1 MSKKL
6 YTTTLLAFYFSLQ
19 TGIAQTA
26 GQVKILFDC
35 TKAETSGNADWT
47 IDADVDN
54 LNWSP
59 YATTGGNHSNPQQY
73 PTPTQTAV
81 TSSTAET
88 YWTGSLSHWAIDCV
102 NKGYWVETLGAFAQL
117 TYGNTSNAQDLSKYN
132 IFIVDE
138 PNILFTAAQKTAIMN
153 FILNGGSL
161 FIISDHTQSDRNGDG
176 HDSPDIWNDFITNNG
191 VQNNA
196 LGFSFDLQ
204 NFSETSNNLA
214 PLQTDSLIHGP
225 MGNVTQVKWTNGTSM
240 TLNPSQNPTVTGI
253 IYKTGSTN
261 TGTTGVLCA
270 YARVGC
276 GKVVGIG
283 DSSPADDGTGNPNAT
298 LYNGYTSD
306 AFGNHQR
313 LLMNATIWLARQDC
327 FTGINSQ
334 SAENIFQLS
343 PNPCTNELVITIRS
357 VKSEPAGIS
366 FYDVNG
372 KNIPV
377 EYIRSSGGET
387 EQYRINTSSLD
398 GGVYY
403 CRLSSGTETINRKV
417 IVMR

>member
-1 MSKKL
+1 
-6 YTTTLLAFYFSLQ
+6 
-19 TGIAQTA
+19 
-26 GQVKILFDC
+26 
-35 TKAETSGNADWT
+35 
-47 IDADVDN
+47 
-54 LNWSP
+54 
-59 YATTGGNHSNPQQY
+59 
-73 PTPTQTAV
+73 
-81 TSSTAET
+81 
-88 YWTGSLSHWAIDCV
+88 
-102 NKGYWVETLGAFAQL
+102 
-117 TYGNTSNAQDLSKYN
+117 
-132 IFIVDE
+132 
-138 PNILFTAAQKTAIMN
+138 
-153 FILNGGSL
+153 
-161 FIISDHTQSDRNGDG
+161 
-176 HDSPDIWNDFITNNG
+176 
-191 VQNNA
+191 
-196 LGFSFDLQ
+196 
-204 NFSETSNNLA
+204 
-214 PLQTDSLIHGP
+214 